1 MIASEVRKGNNKTCT
16 SLPQTWGHPSV
27 GARKKYGPKKLSE
40 IRVQKAKNR
49 AKSFLCMRDQK
60 SVDRSSFDPCS
71 LKDRTPMHLADIDW
85 ENLALASN
93 GNCGILLYKNPHL
106 SCTSQEPGISHVV
119 HEEIVS
125 TEKAEE
131 PMPLICQA
139 NMVSQVYPTVQEQ
152 CEHFVRELSWSTE
165 QSNII
170 AKKSVGQ
177 SSNSTWALYR
187 VGIITA
193 SRMLSVLRKTDEA
206 GTVKDQ
212 QSTDN
217 LTIQILGYKKEVKTK
232 AMNWVLMNEPLA
244 RKRYKTIS
252 QKCHTNFSV
261 SEMGLVLSVDWPYV
275 GASPDAVV
283 HCSCCGPGAAE
294 FKVTWTHREK
304 TIKEFAL
311 VQGTCLHITN
321 GYVVLKSTHKYFYQ
335 VQTVMAVLN
344 VPYLDFFMLTSVDEH
359 LELIDFDRELWQQA
373 LPQLFSFFSKLY
385 CPRNIYKTFVETST
399 CERNH
404 HGDY

>member
-1 MIASEVRKGNNKTCT
+1 MRK
-16 SLPQTWGHPSV
+16 L
-27 GARKKYGPKKLSE
+27 
-40 IRVQKAKNR
+40 
-49 AKSFLCMRDQK
+49 K
-60 SVDRSSFDPCS
+60 SVDRSSFDPRS
-71 LKDRTPMHLADIDW
+71 LKDRAPMHLADIDW

-106 SCTSQEPGISHVV
+106 SCASQQPDISHVV

-139 NMVSQVYPTVQEQ
+139 KMVSQVYPTVQEQ
-152 CEHFVRELSWSTE
+152 CEQLVRELYWSTE

-187 VGIITA
+187 VGIITG
-193 SRMLSVLRKTDEA
+193 SRILSVLRKTDED
-206 GTVKDQ
+206 GRVKEQ

-232 AMNWVLMNEPLA
+232 AMDWGLMNEPLA

-275 GASPDAVV
+275 GTSPDAIV
-283 HCSCCGPGAAE
+283 HCSCCGPRAAE

-311 VQGTCLHITN
+311 VQGTCLHISN
-321 GYVVLKSTHKYFYQ
+321 GYAVLKSTHEYFYQ
-335 VQTVMAVLN
+335 VQTVIAVLN

-359 LELIDFDRELWQQA
+359 LKGIDFDKELWQQA
-373 LPQLFSFFSKLY
+373 LPRLFSFF
-385 CPRNIYKTFVETST
+385 RNCIVPEIFTKRLLTQVLAKEIIMEIIDRVVLVNT
-399 CERNH
+399 
-404 HGDY
+404 D